1 LNTHVSSRIKIM
13 EVGRLRALLELAR
26 CGTMA
31 AAAEALFLTPSAV
44 SQQIAQLEEEAGVK
58 LTVRIGRGVRLT
70 AAGHALVGYAER
82 VMVVLDEARS
92 ELAELRREIAGE
104 LRVAAF
110 ASIASAVL
118 PETFKAL
125 QHAYPRL
132 EIVLEEFDPI
142 EGLTALRSWRT
153 DIALI
158 DDLSVVVGDSQESV
172 GMVPVAEDALYV
184 AVAADHAL
192 SKRLSVSVADLRHET
207 WAIESKWSGFGDVI
221 TNLCRRAGYEP
232 RINAKCRG
240 FEMVGAM
247 VASGCSVSMVT
258 GLMLVRPPAGVTWV
272 KLRPEVRRKVYVAYR
287 LGERDHPT
295 IKVFVEEIVRTASR
309 VLG

>member
-1 LNTHVSSRIKIM
+1 M

-44 SQQIAQLEEEAGVK
+44 SQQIAQLEEEAGVE
-58 LTVRIGRGVRLT
+58 LTERIGRGVRLT
-70 AAGHALVGYAER
+70 PAGHALVGYAER

-92 ELAELRREIAGE
+92 ELAVLRREIAGE

-110 ASIASAVL
+110 PSIASAVL

-142 EGLTALRSWRT
+142 EGLTALKSWRT
-153 DIALI
+153 DVALI

-172 GMVPVAEDALYV
+172 GAVQVAEDALYV

-192 SKRLSVSVADLRHET
+192 SKRPSVSVTDLRNET
-207 WAIESKWSGFGDVI
+207 WAIESTWSGWGDVV

-232 RINAKCRG
+232 KVNAKCRG
-240 FEMVGAM
+240 SEMVEAM
-247 VASGCSVSMVT
+247 VASGCSVSIAP
-258 GLMLVRPPAGVTWV
+258 GLRMLRSPVGVSWI
-272 KLRPEVRRKVYVAYR
+272 KLRPEVRRKIFVAYR
-287 LGERDHPT
+287 RGERNHPT
-295 IKVFVEEIVRTASR
+295 VKVFVEEIVRTASR
-309 VLG
+309 LLG

>member
-1 LNTHVSSRIKIM
+1 M

-58 LTVRIGRGVRLT
+58 LTERIGRGVRLT
-70 AAGHALVGYAER
+70 TAGHALVGHAER

-110 ASIASAVL
+110 SSIASAVL
-118 PETFKAL
+118 PDTVKAL

-158 DDLSVVVGDSQESV
+158 DDLSVVVDDSQESV
-172 GMVPVAEDALYV
+172 GVVPVAEDVFYV
-184 AVAADHAL
+184 AVAVDHAL
-192 SKRLSVSVADLRHET
+192 SKRTSLSVADLRHET
-207 WAIESKWSGFGDVI
+207 WAIESTWSGFGDVI

-240 FEMVGAM
+240 FEMVVAM
-247 VASGCSVSMVT
+247 VASGCSVSMVP
-258 GLMLVRPPAGVTWV
+258 GLRLVRPPAGVTWV

-287 LGERDHPT
+287 RGERDHPT

-309 VLG
+309 LLS

>member
-1 LNTHVSSRIKIM
+1 M

-44 SQQIAQLEEEAGVK
+44 SQQIAQLEEEASVK
-58 LTVRIGRGVRLT
+58 LTERIGRGVRLT
-70 AAGHALVGYAER
+70 PAGHALVGHAER

-110 ASIASAVL
+110 SSIASAVL
-118 PETFKAL
+118 PDTVKAL
-125 QHAYPRL
+125 QHTYPRL
-132 EIVLEEFDPI
+132 EIVLEEFDPV

-158 DDLSVVVGDSQESV
+158 DDLSVVLGDSQESV
-172 GMVPVAEDALYV
+172 GVVQVAEDVLYV
-184 AVAADHAL
+184 AVAVDHAL
-192 SKRLSVSVADLRHET
+192 SKRPSLSVADLRHEN
-207 WAIESKWSGFGDVI
+207 WAIESTWSGFGDVI

-240 FEMVGAM
+240 FEMVVAM
-247 VASGCSVSMVT
+247 VASGCSVSMVP
-258 GLMLVRPPAGVTWV
+258 GLRLVRPPAGVTWV

-287 LGERDHPT
+287 RGERDHPT

-309 VLG
+309 LLG

>member
-1 LNTHVSSRIKIM
+1 M

-44 SQQIAQLEEEAGVK
+44 SQQIAQLEEEADVK
-58 LTVRIGRGVRLT
+58 LTERIGRGVRLT
-70 AAGHALVGYAER
+70 PAGHALVGHAER

-110 ASIASAVL
+110 SSIASAVL
-118 PETFKAL
+118 PDTVKAL
-125 QHAYPRL
+125 QHTYPRL
-132 EIVLEEFDPI
+132 EIVLEEFDPV

-158 DDLSVVVGDSQESV
+158 DDLSVVLGDSQESV
-172 GMVPVAEDALYV
+172 GVVQVAEDVLYV
-184 AVAADHAL
+184 AVAVDHAL
-192 SKRLSVSVADLRHET
+192 SKRPSLSVADLRHEN
-207 WAIESKWSGFGDVI
+207 WAIESTWSGFGDVI

-240 FEMVGAM
+240 FEMVVAM
-247 VASGCSVSMVT
+247 VASGCSVSMVP
-258 GLMLVRPPAGVTWV
+258 GLRLVRPPAGVTWV
-272 KLRPEVRRKVYVAYR
+272 KLSPEVRRKVYVAYR
-287 LGERDHPT
+287 RGERDHPT

-309 VLG
+309 LLG

>member
-1 LNTHVSSRIKIM
+1 VEI
-13 EVGRLRALLELAR
+13 GRLRALLELAR

-58 LTVRIGRGVRLT
+58 LTERIGRGVRLT
-70 AAGHALVGYAER
+70 PAGQALVGYAER

-110 ASIASAVL
+110 PSIASAVL

-125 QHAYPRL
+125 QQAYPRL
-132 EIVLEEFDPI
+132 AIVLEEFDPI
-142 EGLTALRSWRT
+142 EGLTALKSWRT

-158 DDLSVVVGDSQESV
+158 DDLSIMVGDSQESV
-172 GMVPVAEDALYV
+172 GVVPVAEDSLYV
-184 AVAADHAL
+184 AVAAGHAL
-192 SKRLSVSVADLRHET
+192 SKRQSVSVADLQYET
-207 WAIESKWSGFGDVI
+207 WAIESTWSGFGDVI

-247 VASGCSVSMVT
+247 VASGCSVAVVP
-258 GLMLVRPPAGVTWV
+258 GLRLLRPPAGVTWV

-309 VLG
+309 LLG

>member
-1 LNTHVSSRIKIM
+1 M

-44 SQQIAQLEEEAGVK
+44 SQQISQLEEEAGVQ
-58 LTVRIGRGVRLT
+58 LTERIGRGVRLT
-70 AAGHALVGYAER
+70 AAGRALVGHAER

-92 ELAELRREIAGE
+92 ELAVLRREIAGE

-110 ASIASAVL
+110 PSIASAVL

-125 QHAYPRL
+125 QQAYPRL

-142 EGLTALRSWRT
+142 EGLTALKSWRT
-153 DIALI
+153 DVALI
-158 DDLSVVVGDSQESV
+158 DDLSAGAAGSQESV
-172 GMVPVAEDALYV
+172 GIVPVAEDALYV
-184 AVAADHAL
+184 AVAANHPL
-192 SKRLSVSVADLRHET
+192 SKKPSVSMTDLRHET
-207 WAIESKWSGFGDVI
+207 WAIESTFSGFGDVI
-221 TNLCRRAGYEP
+221 TNLCRQAGYEP

-240 FEMVGAM
+240 FEMVEAM
-247 VASGCSVSMVT
+247 VASGCSVSIIP
-258 GLMLVRPPAGVTWV
+258 GLRLVRPLTGVTWL
-272 KLRPEVRRKVYVAYR
+272 KLRPEVRRKVFVAYR
-287 LGERDHPT
+287 QGERDHPT

-309 VLG
+309 LLG

>member
-1 LNTHVSSRIKIM
+1 LNIHASSRIKIM

-31 AAAEALFLTPSAV
+31 AAATALFLTPSAV

-58 LTVRIGRGVRLT
+58 LTERIGRGVRLT
-70 AAGHALVGYAER
+70 PAGHALVGYAER

-92 ELAELRREIAGE
+92 ELAQLRREIAGE

-110 ASIASAVL
+110 SSIASAVL
-118 PETFKAL
+118 PDTVKAL

-172 GMVPVAEDALYV
+172 GVVPVAEDVLYV

-192 SKRLSVSVADLRHET
+192 SKRPSLSVADLRHET
-207 WAIESKWSGFGDVI
+207 WAIESTWSGFGDVI
-221 TNLCRRAGYEP
+221 TNVCRRAGYEP
-232 RINAKCRG
+232 RINARCRG
-240 FEMVGAM
+240 FEMVVAM
-247 VASGCSVSMVT
+247 VASGCSVSMVP
-258 GLMLVRPPAGVTWV
+258 GLRLVRPPAGVTWV

-287 LGERDHPT
+287 RGERDHPT

-309 VLG
+309 LLG

>member
-1 LNTHVSSRIKIM
+1 M

-58 LTVRIGRGVRLT
+58 LTERIGRGVRLT
-70 AAGHALVGYAER
+70 PAGHALVGHAER

-110 ASIASAVL
+110 SSIASAVL
-118 PETFKAL
+118 PDTVKAL
-125 QHAYPRL
+125 QHTYPRL
-132 EIVLEEFDPI
+132 EIVLEEFDPV

-158 DDLSVVVGDSQESV
+158 DDLSVVLGDSQESV
-172 GMVPVAEDALYV
+172 GVVQVAEDVLYV
-184 AVAADHAL
+184 AVAVDHAL
-192 SKRLSVSVADLRHET
+192 SKRPSLSVADLRHEN
-207 WAIESKWSGFGDVI
+207 WAIESTWSGFGDVI

-240 FEMVGAM
+240 FEMVVAM
-247 VASGCSVSMVT
+247 VASGCSVSMVP
-258 GLMLVRPPAGVTWV
+258 GLRLVRPPAGVTWV

-287 LGERDHPT
+287 RGERDHPT

-309 VLG
+309 LLG

>member
-1 LNTHVSSRIKIM
+1 VEI
-13 EVGRLRALLELAR
+13 GRLRALLELAR

-58 LTVRIGRGVRLT
+58 LTERIGRGVRLT
-70 AAGHALVGYAER
+70 PAGQALVGYAER

-110 ASIASAVL
+110 PSIASAVL

-125 QHAYPRL
+125 QQAYPRL
-132 EIVLEEFDPI
+132 AIVLEEFDPI
-142 EGLTALRSWRT
+142 EGLTALKSWRT

-158 DDLSVVVGDSQESV
+158 DDLSIMVGDSQESV
-172 GMVPVAEDALYV
+172 GVVPVAEDSLYV
-184 AVAADHAL
+184 AVAAGHAL
-192 SKRLSVSVADLRHET
+192 SKRQSVSVADLQHET
-207 WAIESKWSGFGDVI
+207 WAIESTWSGFGDVI

-247 VASGCSVSMVT
+247 VASGCSVAVVP
-258 GLMLVRPPAGVTWV
+258 GLRLLRPPAGVTWV

-309 VLG
+309 LLG

>member
-1 LNTHVSSRIKIM
+1 M

-58 LTVRIGRGVRLT
+58 LTERIGRGVRLT
-70 AAGHALVGYAER
+70 PAGHALVGHAER

-110 ASIASAVL
+110 SSIASAVL
-118 PETFKAL
+118 PDTVKAL

-172 GMVPVAEDALYV
+172 GVVPVAEDALYV

-207 WAIESKWSGFGDVI
+207 WAIESTWSGFGDVI

-240 FEMVGAM
+240 FEMVVAM
-247 VASGCSVSMVT
+247 VASGCSVSMVP
-258 GLMLVRPPAGVTWV
+258 GLRLVRPPAGVTWV

-287 LGERDHPT
+287 RGERDHPT

-309 VLG
+309 LLG

>member
-1 LNTHVSSRIKIM
+1 M

-26 CGTMA
+26 CGTIA
-31 AAAEALFLTPSAV
+31 AAAKALFLTPSAV

-58 LTVRIGRGVRLT
+58 LTERIGRGVRLT
-70 AAGHALVGYAER
+70 PAGHALVGYADR

-92 ELAELRREIAGE
+92 ELAALRREIAGE

-110 ASIASAVL
+110 PSIASAVL
-118 PETFKAL
+118 PDTVKAL

-172 GMVPVAEDALYV
+172 GVVPVAEDVLYV

-192 SKRLSVSVADLRHET
+192 SKRPSLSVADLRHET
-207 WAIESKWSGFGDVI
+207 WAIESTWSGFGDVI

-232 RINAKCRG
+232 KINAKCRG

-247 VASGCSVSMVT
+247 VASGCSVSMVP
-258 GLMLVRPPAGVTWV
+258 GLRLVRPPAGVTWV
-272 KLRPEVRRKVYVAYR
+272 KLRPEVRRKIYVAYR
-287 LGERDHPT
+287 RGERDHPT

-309 VLG
+309 LLG

>member
-1 LNTHVSSRIKIM
+1 M

-58 LTVRIGRGVRLT
+58 LTERIGRGVRLT
-70 AAGHALVGYAER
+70 PAGHALVGHAER

-110 ASIASAVL
+110 SSIASAVL
-118 PETFKAL
+118 PDTVKAL

-132 EIVLEEFDPI
+132 EIVLEEFDPV

-158 DDLSVVVGDSQESV
+158 DDLSVVLGDSQESV
-172 GMVPVAEDALYV
+172 GVVQVAEDVLYV

-192 SKRLSVSVADLRHET
+192 SKRPSLSVADLRHEN
-207 WAIESKWSGFGDVI
+207 WAIESTWSGFGDVI

-240 FEMVGAM
+240 FEMVVAM
-247 VASGCSVSMVT
+247 VASGCSVSMVP
-258 GLMLVRPPAGVTWV
+258 GLRLVRPPAGVTWV

-287 LGERDHPT
+287 RGERDHPT

-309 VLG
+309 LLG

>member
-1 LNTHVSSRIKIM
+1 M

-58 LTVRIGRGVRLT
+58 LTERIGRGVRLT
-70 AAGHALVGYAER
+70 AAGHALVGHAER

-110 ASIASAVL
+110 SSIASAVL
-118 PETFKAL
+118 PDTVKAL
-125 QHAYPRL
+125 QHTYPRL
-132 EIVLEEFDPI
+132 EIVLEEFDPV

-158 DDLSVVVGDSQESV
+158 DDLSVVLGDSQESV
-172 GMVPVAEDALYV
+172 GVVQVAEDVLYV

-192 SKRLSVSVADLRHET
+192 SKRPSLSVADLRHEN
-207 WAIESKWSGFGDVI
+207 WAIESTWSGFGDVI

-240 FEMVGAM
+240 FEMVVAM
-247 VASGCSVSMVT
+247 VASGCSVSMVP
-258 GLMLVRPPAGVTWV
+258 GLRLVRPPAGVTWV

-287 LGERDHPT
+287 RGERDHPT

-309 VLG
+309 LLG